1 MSRLLAAL
9 KHSMV
14 NIVEKG
20 EFVILYFILCFG
32 FGAMSRDSL
41 ASFWVFA
48 FSSLLK
54 HGYSIDSH
62 MYLQLVQYLKLGFSL
77 FCSWPGNALNRGIY
91 SLSWAF

>member
-32 FGAMSRDSL
+32 FGAMSREGLSSRSL
-41 ASFWVFA
+41 CRLHPYDDASKAV
-48 FSSLLK
+48 
-54 HGYSIDSH
+54 
-62 MYLQLVQYLKLGFSL
+62 
-77 FCSWPGNALNRGIY
+77 
-91 SLSWAF
+91 WAFLEGVVPLNNYWWSTAP